1 MVDQSKPC
9 PICRTYFSSSDR
21 LGHRD
26 AYEVHCFGCG
36 VFEISDHL
44 AAMHWNGN
52 DMFWPPHLLA
62 GAMRYRTSRGER
74 VSLNTANMEGLIES
88 VPVPR
93 TPFEQIDLIVRDL
106 GRRTSAFGEPVT
118 YDSRTSYPVA
128 FCQDG
133 AEFDRL
139 LAAARGLGYVE
150 LPDSEGWTLTLEGW
164 ARSEELRAAR
174 PDSDQAFVAMWFSPD
189 VSAAW
194 KSGIKPALESVGYVP
209 MRIDLKEH
217 NEKIDD
223 HIIAEI
229 RRSGLVVA
237 DFTGHR
243 GGVYFEAGFAMRL
256 GIPVVWTC
264 REDHIGGAH
273 LDTRQYN
280 HVVWSTLEDLR
291 DRLTARIEATVPGR
305 TR

>member
-1 MVDQSKPC
+1 MDPSKPC
-9 PICRTYFSSSDR
+9 PICRTHFASFDR
-21 LGHRD
+21 LGQRD
-26 AYEVHCFGCG
+26 EYEVHCLVCG
-36 VFEISDHL
+36 TYEISATL

-52 DMFWPPHLLA
+52 DTFGPPHLLA

-74 VSLNTANMEGLIES
+74 VSLDTVNMEGLIES

-106 GRRTSAFGEPVT
+106 GHKTGSFGEQVT
-118 YDSRTSYPVA
+118 YDPRTSYPIA
-128 FCQDG
+128 FCRDG
-133 AEFDRL
+133 YEFDRL
-139 LAAARGLGYVE
+139 LVAARDLGYVE

-189 VSAAW
+189 VSDAW
-194 KSGIKPALESVGYVP
+194 ESGIKPALDSVGYAP

-243 GGVYFEAGFAMRL
+243 GGVYFEAGFAMGL
-256 GIPVVWTC
+256 GIPLIWTC

-273 LDTRQYN
+273 FDTRQYN
-280 HVVWSTLEDLR
+280 HVVWSTPEDLR